1 MKSFTTLSNLFNTY
15 VQNTSTATTALG
27 KQLINDAQRYLIQK
41 FFNNEFTSTAYT
53 VQGQQFYPVP
63 SNYSKMKT
71 VTVTI
76 GQLKY
81 TLQEIFTREE
91 WDKTNAMPYTSSI
104 PVYYFVYNSTQVGIW
119 PIPSDGSTS
128 VPYTALAGGSFV
140 VGDTVTSGGV
150 TGTIQ
155 TVTTTTSTTGTL
167 VISIA
172 ASSYGGTAFPT
183 SGTITDSTTGAT
195 ATISSATVT
204 SGDLITYNYK
214 IRVPDLTFAD
224 YTTGTVTMTSG
235 SPTVTGSGSSWLA
248 NYITSAG
255 STVNLNLY
263 LRPTAP
269 AGDNNW
275 YQVSSIAS
283 ATSLTLAN
291 VYPTTQ
297 TTQASVS
304 YTIGQMPLL
313 LEDFHDLMVY
323 WALVRYFATIQKDM
337 EKATQFEGLYKE
349 GEERLAEYSGTK
361 SVNVNLG
368 RRTNLMNPN
377 LFGQSFGAN
386 P

>member
-15 VQNTSTATTALG
+15 AQNTSTATTALG
-27 KQLINDAQRYLIQK
+27 KQLINDAQRYLLQK
-41 FFNNEFTSTAYT
+41 FFNNEFTSTALT

-63 SNYSKMKT
+63 ANYSKMKT
-71 VTVTI
+71 VTVNV

-81 TLQEIFTREE
+81 TLQEIFTRED

-104 PVYYFVYNSTQVGIW
+104 PVYYFIYNSTQVGIW

-128 VPYTALAGGSFV
+128 VPFTALSGTFTA
-140 VGDTVTSGGV
+140 GDTVTSGGV

-155 TVTTTTSTTGTL
+155 TVTTSTSTTGTL

-172 ASSYGGTAFPT
+172 ASSYGGTAFPS
-183 SGTITDSTTGAT
+183 SGTITDSTSGAT
-195 ATISSATVT
+195 ATISSATAT
-204 SGDLITYNYK
+204 SGDTITYNYK

-224 YTTGTVTMTSG
+224 YTAGSVTMTSG
-235 SPTVTGSGSSWLA
+235 SPLVTGSGSSWLT

-263 LRPTAP
+263 LQPAAP

-291 VYPTTQ
+291 TYPTTQ
-297 TTQASVS
+297 TTQSTVS

-313 LEDFHDLMVY
+313 LEDFQDLMVY
-323 WALVRYFATIQKDM
+323 WALIRYFATIQKDM
-337 EKATQFEGLYKE
+337 DKATQFEGLYKE

-361 SVNVNLG
+361 SVNINLG
-368 RRTNLMNPN
+368 RRVNLMNPN
-377 LFGQSFGAN
+377 LYGQSFGAN

>member
-1 MKSFTTLSNLFNTY
+1 MKSYTTLVNNFTAFT
-15 VQNTSTATTALG
+15 QNTATANASLG
-27 KQLINDAQRYLIQK
+27 AQMINDAHKYLLQK

-53 VQGQQFYPVP
+53 VQSQQFYQVP
-63 SNYSKMKT
+63 ANYSKMKDVT
-71 VTVTI
+71 VTV

-81 TLQEIFTREE
+81 TLTEIFTREE

-128 VPYTALAGGSFV
+128 IPYTGLSGGLFT

-150 TGTIQ
+150 TGIIISNA
-155 TVTTTTSTTGTL
+155 VATSTTGTL

-172 ASSYGGTAFPT
+172 TSSYGGTAFPS

-195 ATISSATVT
+195 ATISSVTVT

-224 YTTGTVTMTSG
+224 YTTGSVTMTSG
-235 SPTVTGSGSSWLA
+235 SPTVTGSGSGWLA

-255 STVNLNLY
+255 STINLNLY
-263 LRPTAP
+263 LQPTAP
-269 AGDNNW
+269 KGDNNW
-275 YQVSSIAS
+275 YQVASIAS

-297 TTQASVS
+297 TTQSAVN

-313 LEDFHDLMVY
+313 LEDFQDLMVY
-323 WALVRYFATIQKDM
+323 RPLMIYFSSINKDVDKAEQFKALY
-337 EKATQFEGLYKE
+337 EE
-349 GEERLAEYSGTK
+349 GEKRLAEYSGSK

-368 RRTNLMNPN
+368 RRINLLNPN
-377 LFGQSFGAN
+377 LFGQSFGSN